1 MRRIHV
7 EAFKMAPKKAKS
19 LLVPK
24 GTGPGVYTVT
34 DPFGTE
40 TVPKLD
46 LLFWDLIG
54 KGLTV
59 R

>member
-1 MRRIHV
+1 MGQAYI
-7 EAFKMAPKKAKS
+7 S

-34 DPFGTE
+34 DLFGAE

-46 LLFWDLIG
+46 LGPEIG
-54 KGLTV
+54 PDWERLTV